1 MLKVLSLVLGRIKP
15 RGRERDIV
23 HRYTSTE
30 GRAYEKNKPWA
41 VSSMLKLPSVSP
53 GTHPGAAGRSLRYV
67 CAGLKWK
74 KVFQYHPVL
83 TRAENSPTRFKDA
96 ALNLSPSLP
105 QLQARDINIR
115 EK

>member
-1 MLKVLSLVLGRIKP
+1 MLGRIKP
-15 RGRERDIV
+15 RGRERDIL

-41 VSSMLKLPSVSP
+41 ASSILKLHSVDP
-53 GTHPGAAGRSLRYV
+53 GKHPGAVGRSLRHV

-83 TRAENSPTRFKDA
+83 TRAENSTTCFKDT
-96 ALNLSPSLP
+96 ALNLSPSLS
-105 QLQARDINIR
+105 QLQARGINIR